1 MACSERVN
9 GNSTSHAG
17 SLNVC
22 MIVLF
27 TEYWGEIGN
36 IGLIYNNN
44 KRCFDQVTASV
55 TKLLSTCYQENL
67 IQCNLT
73 HTERSYAKFILKCHY
88 GSLT

>member
-44 KRCFDQVTASV
+44 NNNNNKICFDQVTASV
-55 TKLLSTCYQENL
+55 TKLLSTWALYTND
-67 IQCNLT
+67 I
-73 HTERSYAKFILKCHY
+73 K
-88 GSLT
+88 